1 MPRQS
6 TFADLDYS
14 RKKRQT
20 RREMFLS
27 EMDVVVPWPTLLSCI
42 EPYYPKSGRRGRQPM
57 GLESMLRI
65 YCMQN
70 WFNLSDRQ
78 MEDALYE
85 IESMRRFGGFS
96 SVTDALPDET
106 TILHFRHLLEKHNL
120 TVVLLDGINACLKDQ
135 GLLVSKGTMVDASI
149 IHAPSSTKN
158 QEQSRD
164 PEMHQ
169 TRKGKQWYFGM
180 KMHIGADVDSGA
192 VHTVEVTAANEADI
206 NLLPKLVREQD
217 EVIFG
222 DAGYTSD
229 EYKRGSCKLG
239 VRWCV
244 QDKRKPGRNLSAR
257 QKQRNRKHSSIRAR
271 VEHVFRVIKRQFG
284 FTRTRYRGLMKNA
297 VQVNML
303 VGLANLYLLRR
314 RGQIKGNKD
323 VKRIVSWV
331 VVQFEMFNM
340 RNKISS

>member
-1 MPRQS
+1 M
-6 TFADLDYS
+6 
-14 RKKRQT
+14 
-20 RREMFLS
+20 E
-27 EMDVVVPWPTLLSCI
+27 VVVPRPVLLSCI
-42 EPYYPKSGRRGRQPM
+42 EPHYHRSGRRGRQPM
-57 GLESMLRI
+57 GLASMFRI

-85 IESMRRFGGFS
+85 IESMRRFAGFGG
-96 SVTDALPDET
+96 VTDALADET

-120 TVVLLDGINACLKDQ
+120 TVILLGEINARLQDQ
-135 GLLVSKGTMVDASI
+135 GLLVSRGTMVDASI

-169 TRKGKQWYFGM
+169 TKKGKQWYFGM
-180 KMHIGADVDSGA
+180 KMHIGADVDSEA
-192 VHTVEVTAANEADI
+192 VHSVAITAANEADI
-206 NLLPKLVREQD
+206 KVLPKLLREQD

-222 DAGYTSD
+222 DAGYTSE
-229 EYKRGSCKLG
+229 EYKRGSRKLG
-239 VRWCV
+239 IRWCV
-244 QDKRKPGRNLSAR
+244 QDKRKPGQNLSAS
-257 QKQRNRKHSSIRAR
+257 QKKRNRKHSSIRAR

-284 FTRTRYRGLMKNA
+284 FTMTRYRGLMKNT

-314 RGQIKGNKD
+314 RL
-323 VKRIVSWV
+323 
-331 VVQFEMFNM
+331 MAA
-340 RNKISS
+340 

>member
-1 MPRQS
+1 MPRQT
-6 TFADLDYS
+6 TFADLDYA

-20 RREMFLS
+20 RREIFLS
-27 EMDVVVPWPTLLSCI
+27 EMEAVVPWAALLQRI
-42 EPYYPKSGRRGRQPM
+42 ELHYPRSGRRGRQPM
-57 GLESMLRI
+57 PLESMLRI

-85 IESMRRFGGFS
+85 IESMRRFAGFGG
-96 SVTDALPDET
+96 VTDALPDET
-106 TILHFRHLLEKHNL
+106 TILNFRHLLEKHEL
-120 TVVLLDGINACLKDQ
+120 TAGLLEEINMHLKDQ
-135 GLLVSKGTMVDASI
+135 GLLVSKGSMVDATL
-149 IHAPSSTKN
+149 IHAPSSTRN
-158 QEQSRD
+158 REQARD

-180 KMHIGADVDSGA
+180 KVHIGADVDSGA
-192 VHTVEVTAANEADI
+192 VHSVEITAANEADI
-206 NLLPKLVREQD
+206 NVLPKLLRAQD

-229 EYKRGSCKLG
+229 EYKRGSRKLG
-239 VRWCV
+239 IRWCV
-244 QDKRKPGRNLSAR
+244 QDKRKPGQNLSAS

-271 VEHVFRVIKRQFG
+271 VEHVFRVIKRQFH
-284 FTRTRYRGLMKNA
+284 FTKTRYRGLAKNA

-314 RGQIKGNKD
+314 RLLSD
-323 VKRIVSWV
+323 
-331 VVQFEMFNM
+331 
-340 RNKISS
+340 

>member
-1 MPRQS
+1 MPRQT

-14 RKKRQT
+14 HKKRQT
-20 RREMFLS
+20 RREVFLG
-27 EMDVVVPWPTLLSCI
+27 EMEVVVPWPVLLSCI
-42 EPYYPKSGRRGRQPM
+42 EPHYPRSGRRGRQPM
-57 GLESMLRI
+57 GLASMLRI

-85 IESMRRFGGFS
+85 IESMRRFAGFGG
-96 SVTDALPDET
+96 VTDALPDET

-120 TVVLLDGINACLKDQ
+120 TVILLEEINARLQDQ
-135 GLLVSKGTMVDASI
+135 GLLVSRGTMVDASI

-169 TRKGKQWYFGM
+169 TKKGKQWYFGM
-180 KMHIGADVDSGA
+180 KMHIGADVDSEA
-192 VHTVEVTAANEADI
+192 VHSVAITAANEADI
-206 NLLPKLVREQD
+206 KVLPKLLREQD

-222 DAGYTSD
+222 DAGYTSE
-229 EYKRGSCKLG
+229 EYKRGSRKLG
-239 VRWCV
+239 IRWCV
-244 QDKRKPGRNLSAR
+244 QDKRKPGQNLSAS
-257 QKQRNRKHSSIRAR
+257 QKKRNRKHSSIRAR

-284 FTRTRYRGLMKNA
+284 FTMTRYRGLMKNT

-314 RGQIKGNKD
+314 RL
-323 VKRIVSWV
+323 
-331 VVQFEMFNM
+331 MAP
-340 RNKISS
+340 

>member
-27 EMDVVVPWPTLLSCI
+27 EMEVVVPWPTLLSCI
-42 EPYYPKSGRRGRQPM
+42 EPYYPKSRRRGRQPM

-229 EYKRGSCKLG
+229 EYKRGSRKLG
-239 VRWCV
+239 IRWCV

-314 RGQIKGNKD
+314 LLLAA
-323 VKRIVSWV
+323 
-331 VVQFEMFNM
+331 
-340 RNKISS
+340 

>member
-1 MPRQS
+1 M
-6 TFADLDYS
+6 
-14 RKKRQT
+14 
-20 RREMFLS
+20 E
-27 EMDVVVPWPTLLSCI
+27 VVVPRPVLLSCI
-42 EPYYPKSGRRGRQPM
+42 EPHYHRSGRRGRQPM
-57 GLESMLRI
+57 GLASMFRI

-85 IESMRRFGGFS
+85 IESMRRFAGFGG
-96 SVTDALPDET
+96 VTDALADET

-120 TVVLLDGINACLKDQ
+120 TVILLGEINARLQDQ
-135 GLLVSKGTMVDASI
+135 GLLVSRGTMVDASI

-169 TRKGKQWYFGM
+169 TKKGKQWYFGM
-180 KMHIGADVDSGA
+180 KMHIGADVDSEA
-192 VHTVEVTAANEADI
+192 VHSVAITAANEADI
-206 NLLPKLVREQD
+206 KVLPKLLREQD

-222 DAGYTSD
+222 DAGYTSE
-229 EYKRGSCKLG
+229 EYKRGSRKLG
-239 VRWCV
+239 IRWCV
-244 QDKRKPGRNLSAR
+244 QDKRKPGQNLSAS
-257 QKQRNRKHSSIRAR
+257 QKKRNRKHSSIRAR

-284 FTRTRYRGLMKNA
+284 FTMTRYRGLMKNT

-314 RGQIKGNKD
+314 RL
-323 VKRIVSWV
+323 
-331 VVQFEMFNM
+331 MAP
-340 RNKISS
+340 